1 MDIHEK
7 YEYWL
12 TFDDN
17 TKNELESITDK
28 KEIEDRFYKDLE
40 FGTGGLRGIM
50 GAGANRMNK
59 YTVGKATKG
68 LCEYLKNEFA
78 GEKSVV
84 IAYDSRNNSKAFAE
98 CAAEVLCYNGIK
110 TFLFEE
116 IMPTPVL

>member
-1 MDIHEK
+1 
-7 YEYWL
+7 
-12 TFDDN
+12 
-17 TKNELESITDK
+17 
-28 KEIEDRFYKDLE
+28 
-40 FGTGGLRGIM
+40 
-50 GAGANRMNK
+50 MNK

-110 TFLFEE
+110 TFLLRRLCPLPYFLFSK
-116 IMPTPVL
+116 ILKL